1 MNSALY
7 LAMRQATAVVKS
19 PQPKNI
25 FEVSLFENVF
35 YLPCYLILRYFLEL
49 VVSKSINNFSDRSGL
64 IALKGALCWKIIIKF
79 NLNKIKMLSNK
90 QTIFAILAAAAQLGE
105 ARQLSQE
112 RQLSASW
119 TVASDYWCTYW
130 LDYLRNW
137 GLLTLPTIS
146 GINTQTDAPNT
157 CWSSSDENIVTL

>member
-1 MNSALY
+1 
-7 LAMRQATAVVKS
+7 
-19 PQPKNI
+19 
-25 FEVSLFENVF
+25 
-35 YLPCYLILRYFLEL
+35 
-49 VVSKSINNFSDRSGL
+49 
-64 IALKGALCWKIIIKF
+64 
-79 NLNKIKMLSNK
+79 MLSNK

-146 GINTQTDAPNT
+146 GINTQTDEPNT
-157 CWSSSDENIVTL
+157 CWSSSGEVWYEFNNQNYIHIFWSATSDPEYNCTYQGSGFNYECN